1 MVDSALS
8 GQEALQKY
16 IPHKYKLIILDNVL
30 PDLRGDKVADQT
42 LEQDDAKNMEIHGN
56 KMLVNQS
63 GPSTNWRSPGKA
75 CSKRYFIL
83 NRRHNQ

>member
-30 PDLRGDKVADQT
+30 PDLRET
-42 LEQDDAKNMEIHGN
+42 
-56 KMLVNQS
+56 
-63 GPSTNWRSPGKA
+63 R
-75 CSKRYFIL
+75 
-83 NRRHNQ
+83 